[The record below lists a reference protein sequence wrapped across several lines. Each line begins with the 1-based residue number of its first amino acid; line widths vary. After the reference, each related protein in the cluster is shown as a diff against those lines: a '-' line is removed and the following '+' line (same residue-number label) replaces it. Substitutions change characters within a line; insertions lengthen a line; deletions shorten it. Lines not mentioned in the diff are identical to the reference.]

1 MTGFGPLQGLR
12 ILDLT
17 QALAG
22 PFCTQVLADLG
33 ADVVKLEP
41 PQTGDMARLSGPF
54 HPSDKE
60 MMDSGYFH
68 SINRNKRSIVLDL
81 KNEEG
86 KKIFKSL
93 LPSFDVLVENFRAG
107 VMDSLGLSY
116 ETLARECPKL
126 VYAAIRG
133 FGDPRGGASPY
144 VNWPAYDVVAQAMG
158 GIIGITGTDTEHRT
172 KVGSGVGDTVPAL
185 YLAVGIL
192 AAVLHARAKG
202 HGQFVD
208 VAMVDAVLGV
218 CERIVHQ
225 RSFGKVN
232 AVPEGNHHPFI
243 APFGVFRAK
252 DGAVSI
258 ACPSDEFFQALC
270 VGLGAAELATD
281 PAFRKREG
289 RRANRAALIQ
299 AVEKL
304 TIVYTKAELQER
316 LGGRIP
322 FGPVYSMNEI
332 ALDTHF
338 AARGMLAEI
347 ECSTI
352 PERVQIAGV
361 PIKLSKTP
369 GKVVRRG
376 PRQGEHTDEVL
387 KEAGFST
394 GEIAAWRRAG
404 VLK

>member
-1 MTGFGPLQGLR
+1 M
-12 ILDLT
+12 
-17 QALAG
+17 
-22 PFCTQVLADLG
+22 
-33 ADVVKLEP
+33 
-41 PQTGDMARLSGPF
+41 
-54 HPSDKE
+54 
-60 MMDSGYFH
+60 
-68 SINRNKRSIVLDL
+68 
-81 KNEEG
+81 
-86 KKIFKSL
+86 
-93 LPSFDVLVENFRAG
+93 
-107 VMDSLGLSY
+107 
-116 ETLARECPKL
+116 
-126 VYAAIRG
+126 
-133 FGDPRGGASPY
+133 
-144 VNWPAYDVVAQAMG
+144 
-158 GIIGITGTDTEHRT
+158 
-172 KVGSGVGDTVPAL
+172 
-185 YLAVGIL
+185 
-192 AAVLHARAKG
+192 HARAKG

-225 RSFGKVN
+225 RSFGKVS

-243 APFGVFRAK
+243 TPFGIFPAK

-270 VGLGAAELATD
+270 VGLGAPELATD
-281 PAFRKREG
+281 PAFNKREG
-289 RRANRAALIQ
+289 RRANRTTLIQ

-322 FGPVYSMNEI
+322 FGPVYGINDI

-352 PERVQIAGV
+352 PERVQIAGI

-376 PRQGEHTDEVL
+376 PRQGEHTNAVL
-387 KEAGFST
+387 KEAGFSSE
-394 GEIAAWRRAG
+394 EIAAWRRAG
-404 VLK
+404 VVK